1 MVDISGGLSSQCPI
15 LPLHIGGRATF
26 VPLKLFLG
34 FCQQARRGG
43 QGLVYEGRKGGG
55 GEPGEGGG

>member
-43 QGLVYEGRKGGG
+43 QGLVYEGG
-55 GEPGEGGG
+55 